1 MVENGRKWSLF
12 GPVPGS
18 PESRNA
24 PRAPMGSGY
33 FPLGWPKPAR
43 PLKGGGDPK
52 KVSESVQSIKNVENG
67 QILRVSQGVPGPNV
81 VPRPPTRSV
90 EILLMFTEPP
100 RPLEVGCDPRK
111 MLC

>member
-1 MVENGRKWSLF
+1 
-12 GPVPGS
+12 
-18 PESRNA
+18 
-24 PRAPMGSGY
+24 MGSGY
-33 FPLGWPKPAR
+33 FPLWWPKPAR
-43 PLKGGGDPK
+43 PLKGGGDPR

-100 RPLEVGCDPRK
+100 RPLEVGCDPI
-111 MLC
+111 MVLC